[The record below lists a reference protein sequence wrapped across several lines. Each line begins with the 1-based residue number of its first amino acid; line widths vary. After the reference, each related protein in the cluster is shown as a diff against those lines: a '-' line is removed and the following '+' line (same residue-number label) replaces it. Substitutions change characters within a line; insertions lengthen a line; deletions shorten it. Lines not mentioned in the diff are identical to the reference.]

1 MCNQLSGF
9 NLPCQ
14 WGQGAMFQH
23 LVKAF
28 LDQLLQ
34 RCGKNLPLHFLSFS
48 SWFGLS
54 LWLSYIHPTH
64 CLLYFMLMSCCAH
77 TPIFAVH
84 TACHKESQY
93 HQVICST
100 YLILSFSYS
109 ENCLKFMFSLWWFCL
124 LVLLLPQVT
133 YGQVLGIQVPD
144 VQCSLFGAKRCCPK
158 LLPSLLPSTNDCSL
172 LLSLLACFFPLSFPL
187 SQGIISK

>member
-1 MCNQLSGF
+1 
-9 NLPCQ
+9 
-14 WGQGAMFQH
+14 MFQH

-34 RCGKNLPLHFLSFS
+34 RCGSVKNLALHFLFFS

-64 CLLYFMLMSCCAH
+64 CLLQFMLMSCCAR

-124 LVLLLPQVT
+124 LVLLLPQSWVSKSLT
-133 YGQVLGIQVPD
+133 SSAASSVPK
-144 VQCSLFGAKRCCPK
+144 GAAQSCCHPFF
-158 LLPSLLPSTNDCSL
+158 LPLMTAASCCQSWP
-172 LLSLLACFFPLSFPL
+172 AFFPYPFFFL
-187 SQGIISK
+187 KE